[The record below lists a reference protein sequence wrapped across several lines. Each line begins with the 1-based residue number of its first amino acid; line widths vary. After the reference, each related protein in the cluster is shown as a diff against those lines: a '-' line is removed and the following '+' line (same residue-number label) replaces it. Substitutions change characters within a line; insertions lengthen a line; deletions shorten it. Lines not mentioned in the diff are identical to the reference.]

1 MNGIPSYSR
10 CKLSAACFAL
20 YANAHVEVLMIEG
33 AGSLKWDS
41 DCSTTMIEG
50 AGRAA
55 TVLFV

>member
-1 MNGIPSYSR
+1 
-10 CKLSAACFAL
+10 
-20 YANAHVEVLMIEG
+20 MIEG

-50 AGRAA
+50 AGSLKWDSDCSTTMVEGAGRAA